1 MIYMQMRIKNHIQT
15 IFVDIALLLI
25 ILQASVIIGSWISA
39 AAMPESSVRSL
50 ISSDGIRWFFGMFI
64 NNIETRVLVWIILFG
79 FSWGTFCNSGLCD
92 LFNNKRII
100 INTQTKFGLKI
111 IGAELICF
119 VLIMLLLTITPH
131 ALLLS
136 VTGEL
141 FPSSFSRSFL
151 PVLAFSICIFSISF
165 GVATGKINSIIEGFK
180 ALTYG
185 INQLAPVLFIYV
197 LAAQLYSSVIWI
209 MQW

>member
-1 MIYMQMRIKNHIQT
+1 MQMRIKNHIQT